1 MKKDNLLL
9 SIFVIF
15 LFLISPSLKGQN
27 NVTSRLRVVSGGT
40 ISFYFNGLG
49 KYKSGIT
56 LTDWTRLNVYFNDTI
71 AGGGANPT
79 GHGWRLLVRADDNGI
94 IADGGAPALALSSI
108 ILTTSISFT
117 VPVAPAPVVLSS
129 TDQVLVQDDTPI
141 VGVNEEVVIS
151 YAIGTTNDP
160 PNSPYLGKP
169 ADYYTVNLVFTL
181 EPLP

>member
-1 MKKDNLLL
+1 MLLPL
-9 SIFVIF
+9 SVI
-15 LFLISPSLKGQN
+15 GQN
-27 NVTSRLRVVSGGT
+27 NVTSRIRVVSGGT
-40 ISFYFNGLG
+40 ISFYFNSLS
-49 KYKSGIT
+49 KYKSGLT
-56 LTDWTRLNVYFNDTI
+56 LTDWTRLNVYFNDTVN
-71 AGGGANPT
+71 GGGANPA